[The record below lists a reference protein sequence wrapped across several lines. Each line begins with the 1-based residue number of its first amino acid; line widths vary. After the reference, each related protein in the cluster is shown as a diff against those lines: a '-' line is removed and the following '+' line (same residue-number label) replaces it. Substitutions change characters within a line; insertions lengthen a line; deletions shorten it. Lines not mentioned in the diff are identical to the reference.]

1 MEICTPSCYN
11 ESIRTRCILK
21 KGVEFMEKLF
31 HVVEEYIRGMKWQDI
46 ALLKIC
52 LCAAGIV
59 IGLTAPKR
67 WRKGLLILAS
77 AAFVVTYI
85 PLMAKFIPALRSLGC
100 CEE

>member
-1 MEICTPSCYN
+1 
-11 ESIRTRCILK
+11 
-21 KGVEFMEKLF
+21 MEKLF